1 MNTLLTYIFA
11 DLIYVVLAL
20 NNKIKFPQNVILA
33 KLRKFAPQ
41 NLSYFGRKTSEN
53 KINFFHKIM
62 LLYSS
67 SFSWT
72 SLQMSFSQHKIYFS
86 CYFLVILLPLGT
98 THPEHEFCKIYNTG
112 CNCKNKLFEIHCF
125 LFPQNFMQA
134 KMYAHKEDWVIR
146 KKLSSKVTTPEIAAK
161 DIEYIYLQEIVSLVE
176 EFYIYNSIILY
187 LDHSFEIKISSSL
200 DR

>member
-125 LFPQNFMQA
+125 LTCSFCDFFS
-134 KMYAHKEDWVIR
+134 HKILCKQKCMTIR
-146 KKLSSKVTTPEIAAK
+146 KTELSERS
-161 DIEYIYLQEIVSLVE
+161 YLA
-176 EFYIYNSIILY
+176 
-187 LDHSFEIKISSSL
+187 
-200 DR
+200 R